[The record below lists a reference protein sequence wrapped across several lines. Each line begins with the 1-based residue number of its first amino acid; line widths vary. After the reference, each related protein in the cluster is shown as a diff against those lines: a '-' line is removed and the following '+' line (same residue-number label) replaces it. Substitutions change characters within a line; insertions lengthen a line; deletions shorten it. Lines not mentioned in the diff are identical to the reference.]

1 MAKPNK
7 PDSQDSKEPEKENF
21 DTAHPLMRHTSQ
33 AQQLLERSARRKD
46 ADDFKVTE
54 TKQWADCVNAIAA
67 TPNGK
72 LLFKSMLDYS
82 GLMAPPDITNANK
95 MVTNTLK
102 GAFYFTWIR
111 PYLKPEVKKE
121 LE

>member
-1 MAKPNK
+1 MVKPSK
-7 PDSQDSKEPEKENF
+7 PESQDSKEPQEVNF
-21 DTAHPLMRHTSQ
+21 DTAHPLMRSHSQ
-33 AQQLLERSARRKD
+33 AQDAIERSLKRKD
-46 ADDFKVTE
+46 AVDFKITE
-54 TKQWADCVNAIAA
+54 LEEWKRTVNAIAA
-67 TPNGK
+67 TDNGK

-82 GLMAPPDITNANK
+82 GMLMAPDITNANK

-111 PYLKPEVKKE
+111 PYLETQVRKE

>member
-1 MAKPNK
+1 MVKPK
-7 PDSQDSKEPEKENF
+7 TPASQDSKEPEAENF
-21 DTAHPLMRHTSQ
+21 DTAHPLMRHTTQ
-33 AQQLLERSARRKD
+33 AQEILERSMKRKD
-46 ADDFKVTE
+46 VADFKIQE
-54 TKQWADCVNAIAA
+54 KEEWKRCVNAIAA
-67 TPNGK
+67 TDNGK

-82 GLMAPPDITNANK
+82 GLLMPPDITNGSK

-111 PYLKPEVKKE
+111 PYLETKVRKE